1 MLSDRVRAPALAFI
15 LAALTSACGD
25 DEAVPDGGGGAPD
38 ASADAGSDAGPID
51 TGEDLCPGL
60 LTFEA
65 LVADAASGVAAFE
78 VAVAEV
84 GGPASTTSAPNGRA
98 QLCLPVGADSQV
110 RSTRDDHLARLDTLW
125 TDAIETING
134 AVQPYPLDVLETA
147 AADAL
152 LTDLTLTRDEEASLL
167 LVSVVAYPDG
177 EPLVGATVAI
187 DKASD
192 GAFARDAV
200 GAFVASAKGEVAV
213 GRVLLF
219 ANTALGGV
227 GEAGRVAITVT
238 PPDSF
243 DGTCVGPPT
252 VELEAGGLSGALY
265 ACQ

>member
-1 MLSDRVRAPALAFI
+1 MVSDRVRAPALAFI

-25 DEAVPDGGGGAPD
+25 DEAVPDGGGGALD
-38 ASADAGSDAGPID
+38 ASADAGDAAPLDAGD
-51 TGEDLCPGL
+51 DLCPGQ

-65 LVADAASGVAAFE
+65 LVADAIDAEPAFDI
-78 VAVAEV
+78 AVAEV
-84 GGPASTTSAPNGRA
+84 GGSAGTTSAPNGRA
-98 QLCLPVGADSQV
+98 QLCLPSSADSRV
-110 RSTRDDHLARLDTLW
+110 RSTADTHLARLDSLSA
-125 TDAIETING
+125 DAIDIING
-134 AVQPYPLDVLETA
+134 AVQPYPLDVLEAA

-192 GAFARDAV
+192 GSFARDAAGGFAAATEV
-200 GAFVASAKGEVAV
+200 GD

-219 ANTALGGV
+219 ANTALGGD
-227 GEAGRVAITVT
+227 GEAGQATVTVT
-238 PPDSF
+238 PPGGF

-252 VELEAGGLSGALY
+252 VELEAGGLSGALF